1 MGLCSV
7 TEGWGFYSS
16 GLNSP
21 PSPSLLSAHP
31 LQTFKDPLEALPQSP
46 PQGNSPPKLLP
57 HFCFCSPVQEMWE
70 VQFQSLGQEN
80 PLEEEMAIHSSILAW
95 KIPWVE
101 EPSRLQSMGP
111 QRVGYDW
118 ETEHTHI
125 GEKNSPGKSQFAW
138 CVNSIHWIRFF

>member
-46 PQGNSPPKLLP
+46 PQGNSPKTPTPLLLLFTSAGDVRGAVLIP
-57 HFCFCSPVQEMWE
+57 GSGKSPGGG
-70 VQFQSLGQEN
+70 SGN
-80 PLEEEMAIHSSILAW
+80 PLQYSCLEN
-95 KIPWVE
+95 
-101 EPSRLQSMGP
+101 SMG
-111 QRVGYDW
+111 RG
-118 ETEHTHI
+118 
-125 GEKNSPGKSQFAW
+125 A
-138 CVNSIHWIRFF
+138 